1 MKYLLVKEKN
11 NKFTL
16 YCPEIYGMNTWGE
29 SSQVSIE
36 KKRKYWYIV
45 HWTAGNDYI
54 DDVIESY
61 RLNVVLETPHL
72 QQVISYITAN
82 VANNRPV
89 IESILVQAQGIYYDY
104 VAFERW
110 ATSRNK

>member
-16 YCPEIYGMNTWGE
+16 YCPETYGMNTWGE
-29 SSQVSIE
+29 SSQSSLE
-36 KKRKYWYIV
+36 KKRKYWYIT

-54 DDVIESY
+54 DDVTESY
-61 RLNVVLETPHL
+61 KLNVVLETPYL

-82 VANNRPV
+82 VTNNRSI
-89 IESILVQAQGIYYDY
+89 IESILVQAQEIYHDY

-110 ATSRNK
+110 AALRN